1 MRLLMGSAPR
11 EHEKR
16 TLSAHLESRSVSTY
30 VGMYSHL
37 CGKQT
42 SQQNSTH
49 LVVLG
54 LISELKLKYS

>member
-16 TLSAHLESRSVSTY
+16 TLSAHLERRSVSTY
-30 VGMYSHL
+30 VGMYLHL

-42 SQQNSTH
+42 SQQNRTH

-54 LISELKLKYS
+54 LISELKYS